1 MLCGNLPLLN
11 CGGRYLAHTKK
22 IFDYIDDR
30 LEKVKPA
37 TVYQE
42 FALMRRMVNVARR
55 DIVAEMEQ
63 H

>member
-11 CGGRYLAHTKK
+11 CGGRYLSHTEK
-22 IFDYIDDR
+22 ISDYIDDR

-37 TVYQE
+37 AVYQE
-42 FALMRRMVNVARR
+42 FAFIRLMFNVARR